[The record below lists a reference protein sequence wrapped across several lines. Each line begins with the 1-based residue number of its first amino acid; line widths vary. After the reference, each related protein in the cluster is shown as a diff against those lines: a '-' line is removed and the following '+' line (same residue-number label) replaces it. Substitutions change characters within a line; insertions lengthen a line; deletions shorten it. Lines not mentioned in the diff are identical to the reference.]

1 MSPHLSPHLSPD
13 SCFVPEWLYIGLP
26 AGDRFVPEG
35 TERGQV
41 PGSRVASGFRKYG
54 KEEGCRRSS
63 PCPHSVPSDL
73 SPRSHSV
80 PGRTP
85 QGTDARKP
93 HGIGL
98 WEVRGGRGMPETVLK
113 GTKGHALKSQHPW
126 ASGTKRPV
134 LSPFRQIYATLI
146 FFLTPLIIGE
156 NGDKIRD
163 LSPKPMDTG
172 FGGSHF
178 VPSFVPSFVP

>member
-1 MSPHLSPHLSPD
+1 MVSFCPRPYMTGDKCLEAAWHRALIIIQ
-13 SCFVPEWLYIGLP
+13 YIRIGPNGL
-26 AGDRFVPEG
+26 VL
-35 TERGQV
+35 
-41 PGSRVASGFRKYG
+41 
-54 KEEGCRRSS
+54 S

-73 SPRSHSV
+73 SPHSHFV

-85 QGTDARKP
+85 QGTDAWKP

-98 WEVRGGRGMPETVLK
+98 WEVRKGRGTPEAVPR
-113 GTKGHALKSQHPW
+113 GTKGDALRSQHPW

-134 LSPFRQIYATLI
+134 LSPFWQIYATLI
-146 FFLTPLIIGE
+146 FSLTPLIIEE
-156 NGDKIRD
+156 NGDKTRN

-178 VPSFVPSFVP
+178 VPSFVP